1 MEEGRI
7 QTIDGLIEELIKN
20 QEAINNFLRLLKGLQ
35 KSGILPFLVGVIENI
50 DQNLEFMV
58 EENNNLIRNLNLI
71 YAILNGK
78 EETGEIHMAD
88 IIRMLND
95 PDVRKGIYLVLKI
108 LKAIGSASK
117 EG

>member
-1 MEEGRI
+1 
-7 QTIDGLIEELIKN
+7 
-20 QEAINNFLRLLKGLQ
+20 
-35 KSGILPFLVGVIENI
+35 
-50 DQNLEFMV
+50 
-58 EENNNLIRNLNLI
+58 
-71 YAILNGK
+71 
-78 EETGEIHMAD
+78 MAD